1 MLLTAIEMMTTVI
14 GTVQQLSFKARGT
27 MNVDLGQQVLDRHMT
42 QEQSAQA
49 KEIKILPNFVEGK
62 TGVHKPSITQGK
74 TTAPKAYNEATFEE
88 P

>member
-1 MLLTAIEMMTTVI
+1 
-14 GTVQQLSFKARGT
+14 
-27 MNVDLGQQVLDRHMT
+27 MT